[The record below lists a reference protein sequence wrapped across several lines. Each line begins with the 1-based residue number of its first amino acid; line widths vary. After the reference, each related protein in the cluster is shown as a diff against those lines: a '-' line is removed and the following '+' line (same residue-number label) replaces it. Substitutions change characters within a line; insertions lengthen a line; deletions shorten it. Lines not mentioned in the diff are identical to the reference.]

1 MSDEAPRLPQNYVSN
16 SHKSKERKVEK
27 NIQQVTTGKAVQ
39 RKKPLGK
46 KIAETFVGDDAKS
59 VGTYVVFDV
68 MLPAA
73 KEMVFD
79 MVKEGFER
87 FLFGDSRRSRSGR
100 PGGNRGYTNY
110 SQFSS
115 GRKPE
120 TRREMSPRARANH
133 DFDDIVLQTRTEA
146 ETVLDRM
153 IDLMD
158 QFDVVAVSDLMGL
171 VGITP
176 NYTDEKWGW
185 YSLKGASVS
194 RIRDGYLLDL
204 PPTEPID

>member
-1 MSDEAPRLPQNYVSN
+1 MNMVGHHHP
-16 SHKSKERKVEK
+16 
-27 NIQQVTTGKAVQ
+27 GVQ
-39 RKKPLGK
+39 RVAMRVEVPERIRHQARHVRMAEVA
-46 KIAETFVGDDAKS
+46 IARA
-59 VGTYVVFDV
+59 
-68 MLPAA
+68 
-73 KEMVFD
+73 

-87 FLFGDSRRSRSGR
+87 FLFGDTRRTRSGR
-100 PGGNRGYTNY
+100 PGGSRGYTNY

-115 GRKPE
+115 GRKTE